1 MLKLPQL
8 APFFDAQEQQLYSQ
22 LPLNVEA
29 PHPISKPESQRQPA
43 CLYPNSHSIDHY
55 QQLMTV
61 GEGQNK
67 YQLEN

>member
-43 CLYPNSHSIDHY
+43 CLYPNSHSFDHY
-55 QQLMTV
+55 QQLMTL